1 MKSREYMTNRIKK
14 HYKHF
19 SIGDCT
25 VVDLT
30 DGRSL
35 VITCDSIGAIGN
47 KEADLVKVTPEH
59 VGETT
64 VRVALAEMIA
74 IGATPV
80 AISNGLSVETDP
92 TGKRIVQGIR
102 EAMSELT
109 ESDIALTGSC
119 EDNMK
124 TVQTGAGITVIGLID
139 NDGFKTQLAK
149 PGDIALLIGR
159 TLVGHDY
166 VTYFDKALK
175 LTDYQQLRSLP
186 EIKEM
191 RPVGSKGIAYEL
203 DHLAE
208 NNGLIAQYDEN
219 IPIDIHT
226 SGGPSSS
233 CIVVTHKE
241 HLETIQRSVNKEV
254 TYLGLLQKK

>member
-1 MKSREYMTNRIKK
+1 MKN
-14 HYKHF
+14 HYKHYT
-19 SIGDCT
+19 IGDCT
-25 VVDLT
+25 VIDLM
-30 DGRSL
+30 DGRSM

-47 KEADLVKVTPEH
+47 KEADLVNVTPEH

-92 TGKRIVQGIR
+92 TGKRIIQGIR
-102 EAMSELT
+102 DAISELT
-109 ESDIALTGSC
+109 EYNIALTGSC

-124 TVQTGAGITVIGLID
+124 TVQTGAGITVIGIID
-139 NDGFKTQLAK
+139 NKSFKTQLAK

-175 LTDYQQLRSLP
+175 LSDYQKLRSLS
-186 EIKEM
+186 EIKEI

-203 DHLAE
+203 DHLVQG
-208 NNGLIAQYDEN
+208 NGLRVRYEEQLPVN
-219 IPIDIHT
+219 LQT
-226 SGGPSSS
+226 SGGPSPS
-233 CIVVTHKE
+233 CIVITQKE
-241 HLETIQRSVNKEV
+241 CVEKIKQTVDKEI
-254 TYLGLLQKK
+254 TFLGTLQKQL